1 MGTREA
7 LRRHEGVD
15 NDDIDDIIGIAQEL
29 QNARDDAESRA
40 TVEEIEAVA
49 DDLDIDPALVE
60 EAIAVLQRRREEAA
74 EAARLEAAEAAASRA
89 RWARLGL
96 IGGGGLAAVAAG
108 VLILVVGMA
117 WSGSVAIDQAEAQV
131 SSAERALDVVL
142 ERQASLVPQLVALS
156 GGDSSG
162 LDSLAAAVKGAATTD
177 ERLAA
182 SERLGEALVGRL
194 GAMSSDDAGASAQQ
208 RLDLQHEIVGAQNR
222 ITTERRRVEEA
233 RAALAEAEASMTGG
247 LARTLGL

>member
-7 LRRHEGVD
+7 LRRREGVD

-29 QNARDDAESRA
+29 QDARQDAASRA

-60 EAIAVLQRRREEAA
+60 EAIAVLHRRRDEAA
-74 EAARLEAAEAAASRA
+74 EAARVEAAERA
-89 RWARLGL
+89 VARAKWMRLGL
-96 IGGGGLAAVAAG
+96 IGGGGLAAVAVG
-108 VLILVVGMA
+108 VLIVVVGMA
-117 WSGSVAIDQAEAQV
+117 WSGSVAIGKAEAQV

-156 GGDSSG
+156 GGNAAG
-162 LDSLAAAVKGAATTD
+162 LDSLVTAVKGAATTD

-194 GAMSSDDAGASAQQ
+194 AALSSSDSAAAQQ

-233 RAALAEAEASMTGG
+233 RAALAQAEASTTGG
-247 LARTLGL
+247 LARSLGL